1 MKEKKREI
9 PDKFPPSWFLSDNCY
24 NRYIPLENPAYAW
37 DADGGVWKEVTFRYL
52 WYYERCFLVKWK
64 EVSIMEKEIREFHGF
79 YYTAEMQEIE
89 AENLQETTRKIKLL
103 RAKLNQM
110 KREINEIKGIVT
122 DLESLA

>member
-1 MKEKKREI
+1 
-9 PDKFPPSWFLSDNCY
+9 
-24 NRYIPLENPAYAW
+24 
-37 DADGGVWKEVTFRYL
+37 
-52 WYYERCFLVKWK
+52 
-64 EVSIMEKEIREFHGF
+64 MEKEIREFHGF

-110 KREINEIKGIVT
+110 KREINEIKEIVA